1 MEYKRVEEM
10 AKELSKEIIKEM
22 MPELSMRLKKEIM
35 KDIQKEKK
43 KKIFHNTYVL
53 MKNYNIFKNHVKK
66 VKVREGMPIDYD
78 KYMTQLREENMMEI
92 YITDEKFIKSILA
105 SKIRTAT
112 IVAFI
117 DEALNIIKKE
127 YKDKKKYERYRAFE
141 MHFIKEYTNQ
151 QISDKLFCSIN
162 VPKKWSN
169 EVLKD
174 LSLLLWGID
183 ALNEFIA

>member
-1 MEYKRVEEM
+1 MGDKNVEEL

-22 MPELSMRLKKEIM
+22 LPDISNKLKHEIIR
-35 KDIQKEKK
+35 DIQREKK
-43 KKIFHNTYVL
+43 KKILHNTYVL
-53 MKNYNIFKNHVKK
+53 MKNYNTFKNHVKK

-78 KYMTQLREENMMEI
+78 KYMKQLNEENMMEI
-92 YITDEKFIKSILA
+92 YITDEKFIKSILV

-112 IVAFI
+112 IVAFL
-117 DEALNIIKKE
+117 DEALSIIKKE

-141 MHFIKEYTNQ
+141 LFFIKGYENSE
-151 QISDKLFCSIN
+151 ICEELFCSKNI
-162 VPKKWSN
+162 PRKWSN

-183 ALNEFIA
+183 ALNEVIA

>member
-1 MEYKRVEEM
+1 MEDKRIKEM
-10 AKELSKEIIKEM
+10 AKEISKEIIKEM
-22 MPELSMRLKKEIM
+22 MPELSTRLKKEIM
-35 KDIQKEKK
+35 KDMQKEKK

-53 MKNYNIFKNHVKK
+53 MKNYNVFKSHVKQ
-66 VKVREGMPIDYD
+66 VKIREGMPIDYD
-78 KYMTQLREENMMEI
+78 KYMKQLREENIMEI
-92 YITDEKFIKSILA
+92 YITDEKFIQSILT

-151 QISDKLFCSIN
+151 QISEKLFCSIN